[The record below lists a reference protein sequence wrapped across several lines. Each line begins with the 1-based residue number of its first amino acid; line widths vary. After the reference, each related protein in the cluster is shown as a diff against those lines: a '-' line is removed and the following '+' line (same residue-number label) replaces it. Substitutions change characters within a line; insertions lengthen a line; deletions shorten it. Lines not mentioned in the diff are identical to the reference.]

1 LTSFKTKSE
10 ASEALVTAG
19 YRVVDSVTKALS
31 YLVDEANDNSS
42 KRKKAEQY
50 GITIVDNLTQFLKK
64 A

>member
-10 ASEALVTAG
+10 ASEALAAAG
-19 YRVVDSVTKALS
+19 YRVVDSVTKTLS